1 MASDVRISILKM
13 LVEAESRG
21 YCLSV
26 NSIQQSLGVHHSTVI
41 YHLEK
46 LKKLG
51 LVEPIVD
58 GGMKKRKIW
67 GLKLENLEFIKEVL
81 KSAQCG

>member
-26 NSIQQSLGVHHSTVI
+26 NSIQRSLEVHHSTVI

-46 LKKLG
+46 LKRLG
-51 LVEPIVD
+51 LVEPID

-67 GLKLENLEFIKEVL
+67 GLKLENLGFVKEVL